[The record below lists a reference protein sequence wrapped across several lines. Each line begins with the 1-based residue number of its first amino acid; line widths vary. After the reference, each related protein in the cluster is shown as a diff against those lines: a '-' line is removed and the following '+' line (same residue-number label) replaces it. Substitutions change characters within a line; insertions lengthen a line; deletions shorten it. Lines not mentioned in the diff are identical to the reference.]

1 MNSKKKASTKMI
13 LMLTEFSNR
22 DKNATDAALKLAV
35 KLGLNLMLL
44 HAYPITGNEHS
55 NAQIENTKYLSKID
69 RHFDSEKE
77 RLLELVKINQGSVFQ
92 PIIKSCSGE
101 GSLSDNVCGIL
112 EKEDIVMIVM
122 GGRPARDNDYLFCT
136 EIDEILYKTHRP
148 VLIIPE
154 KLGLEI

>member
-1 MNSKKKASTKMI
+1 MNTKKKTSAKMI

-22 DKNATDAALKLAV
+22 DKNATDAALKLAA

-44 HAYPITGNEHS
+44 HAYPLTGNEQS
-55 NAQIENTKYLSKID
+55 SAQMENTKYLSEID
-69 RHFDSEKE
+69 RHFESEKK
-77 RLLELVKINQGSVFQ
+77 RLLELLKINHESSFQ

-122 GGRPARDNDYLFCT
+122 GGRPARNNDYLFCT

-154 KLGLEI
+154 KIGLEI

>member
-44 HAYPITGNEHS
+44 HVYPVTGNEQS
-55 NAQIENTKYLSKID
+55 KNQMENAKYLSEID
-69 RHFDSEKE
+69 RYFESEKK
-77 RLLELVKINQGSVFQ
+77 RLMQLLQINQGDVSQ
-92 PIIKSCSGE
+92 PMIKSRSVE

-136 EIDEILYKTHRP
+136 EIDEILYKTSRP

-154 KLGLEI
+154 KMGLEI

>member
-22 DKNATDAALKLAV
+22 DKNATDAALKLAA

-44 HAYPITGNEHS
+44 HAYPLTDNEHS
-55 NAQIENTKYLSKID
+55 NAKIENTKYLSEID
-69 RHFDSEKE
+69 RYFEVEKK
-77 RLLELVKINQGSVFQ
+77 RLLELLKINYEGVFQ
-92 PIIKSCSGE
+92 PIIISCSGE

-122 GGRPARDNDYLFCT
+122 GGRPTRDNDYLFCT

-154 KLGLEI
+154 KMSLEI